1 MEARTL
7 DELPLWALKVLETGR
22 VARLGLLDDHD
33 RPRVLPVTYAVFE
46 GRLYSAIDRK
56 PKRSGEPARLRYLRR
71 RPEAALTV
79 DRYSD
84 DWQELCW
91 VQALGR
97 IDILP
102 ADAVPEALEAL
113 AAKYEPYRMERPPG
127 PLLRLTPERI
137 LWWQAAQ

>member
-1 MEARTL
+1 
-7 DELPLWALKVLETGR
+7 
-22 VARLGLLDDHD
+22 
-33 RPRVLPVTYAVFE
+33 
-46 GRLYSAIDRK
+46 
-56 PKRSGEPARLRYLRR
+56 
-71 RPEAALTV
+71 V